1 MKLLRPTRRKFI
13 YKGTPMK
20 NLLRYFLVSVGLLAT
35 PALATDFLYD
45 PGTSNNGLIVSAL
58 TIESTELNSLAAAAV
73 ATSTVINTTGIV
85 TNSNTGQGVWGSVVF
100 TAGTF
105 GAACTAGANVAGW
118 FLSSVDGTTFEA
130 ANVALARSPDFI
142 VALPTGTTAGTFKSQ
157 LIRIP
162 AEKFKVSL
170 QNNCTASGGG
180 GALAAS
186 ANTIALAVIAVKY

>member
-1 MKLLRPTRRKFI
+1 MNRLTKTLALAFA
-13 YKGTPMK
+13 
-20 NLLRYFLVSVGLLAT
+20 LLAT

-45 PGTSNNGLIVSAL
+45 PGTSNNGQIVSSF

-73 ATSTVINTTGIV
+73 ATSTVINTSGIV
-85 TNSNTGQGVWGSVVF
+85 TNANTGQGIWGHVVF

-118 FLSSVDGTTFEA
+118 FLSSVDGSTFEA
-130 ANVALARSPDFI
+130 ANVALARAPDFI
-142 VALPTGTTAGTFKSQ
+142 VPLPTGTTAGTFYSP

-162 AEKFKVSL
+162 AMKFKVST
-170 QNNCTASGGG
+170 QNNCTVSGGG

-186 ANTIALAVIAVKY
+186 ANTVALSVIAVKY